1 MARPSIIEPK
11 PLPLAD
17 DELVAK
23 LFRALG
29 DSTRLRIV
37 EMLLEGPMYQKE
49 IVDAVDLSQGQ
60 VSQHLACLTWCGLVC
75 AEREGRLVRYLVDNP
90 RIVAL
95 VDLARGFLN
104 ATDADIAACR
114 IIDNQDIG

>member
-1 MARPSIIEPK
+1 MARPSIVEPE
-11 PLPLAD
+11 PTPLAD

-29 DSTRLRIV
+29 DPTRLRIT
-37 EMLLEGPMYQKE
+37 EMLLDGPLYQKQ
-49 IVDAVDLSQGQ
+49 IVDAVGLSQGQ

-75 AEREGRLVRYLVDNP
+75 AERQGRLVRYRVDNP

-104 ATDADIAACR
+104 ATNADIAACR
-114 IIDNQDIG
+114 IVDRPDIG